1 VQSLHYSKAMPIIH
15 RFANCAIVINP
26 REHNPPHFHIRMNDG
41 REVLV
46 EIGSLELL
54 TATVARREILDALA
68 WAEKNCI
75 LLAEKF
81 KEYNP

>member
-1 VQSLHYSKAMPIIH
+1 
-15 RFANCAIVINP
+15 
-26 REHNPPHFHIRMNDG
+26 MNDG

-54 TATVARREILDALA
+54 TATVTRREILEGIA
-68 WAEKNCI
+68 WAKKNSF
-75 LLAEKF
+75 LLSEKF

>member
-1 VQSLHYSKAMPIIH
+1 MPIIH
-15 RFANCAIVINP
+15 RFANYVIVINP

-54 TATVARREILDALA
+54 TATVTRREILEGIA
-68 WAEKNCI
+68 WAKKNSF
-75 LLAEKF
+75 LLLEKF